1 MRTNKFLIFFLFL
14 FLNLW
19 IWKIFFEDFLIF
31 SILIVITVAS
41 YKKFIT
47 DRKKSLVLVQLLM
60 ILLTVITQY
69 LTTSISS
76 LTELTND
83 QIRIRDM
90 RLREYPPVFIRLGA
104 KTLWLPVAYRME
116 ARPES
121 IAIER
126 IQENIFESLDINQYF
141 FASHPRQ
148 RVGVKEFEKFPYILL
163 PFFIL
168 GIVKLIN
175 NKDYGFI
182 IIYLVLPILFVA
194 FV

>member
-104 KTLWLPVAYRME
+104 KTLWLPVGGKARIDCYRAY
-116 ARPES
+116 S
-121 IAIER
+121 GKYFR
-126 IQENIFESLDINQYF
+126 ILRYKS
-141 FASHPRQ
+141 
-148 RVGVKEFEKFPYILL
+148 
-163 PFFIL
+163 
-168 GIVKLIN
+168 
-175 NKDYGFI
+175 
-182 IIYLVLPILFVA
+182 ILFRIPPASKSRGKGV
-194 FV
+194 